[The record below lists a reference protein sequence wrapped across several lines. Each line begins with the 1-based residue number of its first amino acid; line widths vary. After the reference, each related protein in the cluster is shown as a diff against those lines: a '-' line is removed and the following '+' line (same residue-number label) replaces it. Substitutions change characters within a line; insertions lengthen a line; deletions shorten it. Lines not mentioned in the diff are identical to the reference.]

1 MRVLQSVAPTPEQLR
16 IISKTTAGIEVI
28 RGAAGSGKTTTA
40 ILRLRGL
47 SGIFLNRRKSTGS
60 KEPVR
65 TLILTFNR
73 TLRGYVQQ
81 LALEQAVVG
90 QQIELQVDTFAHWAF
105 ELLGNPKMASDN
117 ERRIRIKSFGSQIPL
132 DPDFLCDEVDYI
144 CGLYL
149 PDARQE
155 YLTAKRDGRG
165 VVPRVDKPIREQI
178 LREVIGP
185 YEAWKKKSGFHDWG
199 DLEVRLAAALHGYP
213 YDIVIVDE
221 TQDFSANQIRA
232 LLKHAAKESAVTFIL
247 DAAQRIYA
255 RGFTWTDVGIKLT
268 QNNSHRLELN
278 YRNTAEI
285 AAFAAPI
292 IEGIT
297 TGDVD
302 ATIPNL
308 KGCKRHGSL
317 PVVVVGKFSMQLPY
331 AIEFIKTKV
340 DLSKESVAFLQPRG
354 GRYFDATR
362 DALARAKLNFVEIT
376 RNRDWPQGGENIALS
391 TIHSAKGLEFD
402 HVFLLGLNGE
412 VLPHGAEPGDDG
424 WNKLRR
430 LLAMAV
436 TRARTTVILG
446 YKESDRSDLV
456 DLFKAGTFRE
466 IKL

>member
-90 QQIELQVDTFAHWAF
+90 QQIELEVDTFAHWAYG
-105 ELLGNPKMASDN
+105 LLGKPKMANEN
-117 ERRIRIKSFGSQIPL
+117 ERRAQIRSLGNHLPL
-132 DPDFLCDEVDYI
+132 DADFLCDEFDYL

-149 PDARQE
+149 PNARQE

-165 VVPRVDKPIREQI
+165 AVPRVDKAVREQI
-178 LREVIGP
+178 LREVLVP
-185 YEAWKKKSGFHDWG
+185 YEAWKKKSGLRDWG
-199 DLEVRLAAALHGYP
+199 DLEVELASTLHGKP

-232 LLKHAAKESAVTFIL
+232 LLNHAAKESAITFIL

-255 RGFTWTDVGIKLT
+255 RGFTWSEVGIKLT
-268 QNNSHRLELN
+268 PNNSHRLELN

-297 TGDVD
+297 SGDVD
-302 ATIPNL
+302 ATIAPE
-308 KGCKRHGSL
+308 
-317 PVVVVGKFSMQLPY
+317 KF
-331 AIEFIKTKV
+331 E
-340 DLSKESVAFLQPRG
+340 
-354 GRYFDATR
+354 
-362 DALARAKLNFVEIT
+362 
-376 RNRDWPQGGENIALS
+376 
-391 TIHSAKGLEFD
+391 
-402 HVFLLGLNGE
+402 
-412 VLPHGAEPGDDG
+412 
-424 WNKLRR
+424 
-430 LLAMAV
+430 
-436 TRARTTVILG
+436 
-446 YKESDRSDLV
+446 
-456 DLFKAGTFRE
+456 
-466 IKL
+466 